1 MSSGRFGDLDD
12 TLRGADGADQLSAFF
27 GDDLLEGRAGDD
39 RLFGG
44 DDNDRL
50 LGGDGDDF
58 LSGDFGDD
66 RLLGGA
72 GSDDLR
78 GEAGADDLSGGSGD
92 DHLSGHTGRDRLSGQ
107 EGADYLHGGGDADIF
122 QWSISSLET
131 DSVDRIA
138 DFSALAG
145 DILSFAIDADG
156 EIASIRS
163 YADFLAA
170 SRDTQDGVFV
180 TLDGFHDAG
189 ILIEGVTLTEISAEN
204 LSFTEFYY

>member
-12 TLRGADGADQLSAFF
+12 TLRGADGADELSAYV
-27 GDDLLEGRAGDD
+27 GNDLLEGRAGDD

-50 LGGDGDDF
+50 LGGV
-58 LSGDFGDD
+58 
-66 RLLGGA
+66 GA
-72 GSDDLR
+72 DDLW

-92 DHLSGHTGRDRLSGQ
+92 DHLSGHTGSDRLSGQ
-107 EGADYLHGGGDADIF
+107 EGADCLLGGGDADIF
-122 QWSISSLET
+122 QWSVSFLET
-131 DSVDRIA
+131 GSVDRIA

-145 DILSFAIDADG
+145 DILSFAIDANG

-170 SRDTQDGVFV
+170 SHDTRDGVVV
-180 TLDGFHDAG
+180 TLDGFDDAG
-189 ILIEGVTLTEISAEN
+189 ILIEGVTLTEISGEN
-204 LSFTEFYY
+204 LSFTEIYY